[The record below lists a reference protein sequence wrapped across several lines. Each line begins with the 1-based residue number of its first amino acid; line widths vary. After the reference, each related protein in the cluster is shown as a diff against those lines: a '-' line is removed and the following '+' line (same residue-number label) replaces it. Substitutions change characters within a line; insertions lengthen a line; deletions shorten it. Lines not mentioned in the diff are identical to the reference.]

1 MLDSPNVRCDW
12 RVGKGRSVGL
22 RTEAGRQPHSAA
34 YKKRDNIR
42 WRKRGPVKP
51 NSLAPTHHGEL
62 ICVQNVA
69 NCRIFASR
77 HRPGLVVPKHVHD
90 RTCIGFVVEGQCEE
104 KLSNRVMDLSQ
115 HKLFFRPA
123 GEIHANRAGSNGFR
137 CLVAEVP
144 DVWIEHIRDC
154 AVLPSQPCSV
164 QNVDLTWL
172 SMRLYQECRLGGLA
186 SPLAIEGLMLE
197 IAAGLGR
204 EHRVD
209 RHSHSPIWLRSA
221 RDALHAHCHEPLRL
235 STVAGWVG
243 IHPVHLAREFRKHQ
257 SCTVGQYL
265 RKLRVESA
273 SRKLMESDS
282 PLAVIALDVGFAN
295 QAHLCRIFKLVTGIS
310 PARYRA
316 LARAA
321 NPRQHV
327 AIMKES

>member
-1 MLDSPNVRCDW
+1 M
-12 RVGKGRSVGL
+12 
-22 RTEAGRQPHSAA
+22 
-34 YKKRDNIR
+34 R
-42 WRKRGPVKP
+42 WQKRGPVKS
-51 NSLAPTHHGEL
+51 NLVAPADHAGILSVH
-62 ICVQNVA
+62 NVA

-77 HRPGLVVPKHVHD
+77 YRPGLVLPRHVHD

-104 KLSNRVMDLSQ
+104 QFSGGVMDLSQ
-115 HKLFFRPA
+115 HKLFFRPD
-123 GEIHANRAGSNGFR
+123 GEIHANRAGSNGF
-137 CLVAEVP
+137 CCFIAEVT
-144 DVWIEHIRDC
+144 DGWLDRIRDYGT
-154 AVLPSQPCSV
+154 LPSQPCCFHNADMS
-164 QNVDLTWL
+164 WL
-172 SMRLYQECRLGGLA
+172 SMRLYQECRLGQLA

-197 IAAGLGR
+197 IAAGFVR

-209 RHSHSPIWLRSA
+209 RHRRSPIWLRSA
-221 RDALHAHCHEPLRL
+221 REAIHAHCHESVRL
-235 STVAGWVG
+235 SMVADWVG

-257 SCTVGQYL
+257 GCTVGQYV

-282 PLAVIALDVGFAN
+282 PLALIALEVGFAN

-321 NPRQHV
+321 NRRQHV